1 MSLSVQ
7 NDIRLLAPKFG
18 LAVGHALNLCHRQ
31 GLDVVVQESLRSN
44 ELQQHYYAQGR
55 TRPGPI
61 VTNAKSSLYSWH
73 GYGLAVDVV
82 SASRAWNTTAGWR
95 DAVAGIFKSCGL
107 AWGGDWAAK
116 DLPHFQWGL
125 CRPSPSN
132 RARQLLAEGG
142 LPAVWQEVRAV

>member
-1 MSLSVQ
+1 MSLAVQ

-44 ELQQHYYAQGR
+44 ELQEHYYAQGR

-61 VTNAKSSLYSWH
+61 VTNARSALFSWH
-73 GYGLAVDVV
+73 GYGLAVDVI
-82 SASRAWNTTAGWR
+82 SASKGWNTTAAWR
-95 DAVAGIFKSCGL
+95 SAVAQIFKGAGL
-107 AWGGDWAAK
+107 AWGGDWQHP

-125 CRPSPSN
+125 CRPSPSE
-132 RARQLLAEGG
+132 RARQLIAEGG
-142 LPAVWQEVRAV
+142 MEAVWVEVRAA